1 MEKKNRIG
9 KWFGTLTLITALM
22 TSSILPVMAEEN
34 CPGQEAQ
41 VEAVSTEAQAN
52 EKEKP
57 SVTVDTITVDGG
69 RLEIPIDLGGYRADE
84 IRVILEKSEENR
96 ISFYRSKDMDETRVV
111 FQLYEGGL
119 MEEAVWYA
127 RKGSYRATVSFQKGS
142 LEMGFEDVSEY
153 DLTVN
158 ILENSKVCKF
168 EEVELEF
175 DGSQDITFYFGNGT
189 NLFEIAA
196 ITNLSIFTGMGNE
209 EIKTVDVPDLTE
221 GFSADLAKGILT
233 IDKDALKNAL
243 AEGVR
248 RSPGAELPRSI
259 AVNASGLLKN
269 GCEVYNFNRTPLY
282 NDPDY
287 PHAVDITSWRVDIS
301 KLDLAIEEEPTVKYE
316 ESTGVTVSAAD
327 EDVISQSALS
337 FLQSNYAKELA
348 NLGEN
353 YTVLTRVELTEQKG
367 TAVQEKVKNAVSA
380 IAKDYKIGSY
390 YEISVKADV
399 LSNGQAVEGMTDIA
413 VPVLMKKVSLNIA
426 VPEALKKTGRTFL
439 MYHYQNDKAVKL
451 ETKAKDN
458 VLTFE
463 TDSFSPYVL
472 TYKDAV
478 GKGTA
483 SVPKTGDTGAMPVAV
498 IMLSGVITAM
508 AFCRRG
514 KCQG

>member
-1 MEKKNRIG
+1 
-9 KWFGTLTLITALM
+9 
-22 TSSILPVMAEEN
+22 
-34 CPGQEAQ
+34 
-41 VEAVSTEAQAN
+41 
-52 EKEKP
+52 
-57 SVTVDTITVDGG
+57 
-69 RLEIPIDLGGYRADE
+69 
-84 IRVILEKSEENR
+84 
-96 ISFYRSKDMDETRVV
+96 
-111 FQLYEGGL
+111 

-142 LEMGFEDVSEY
+142 LETGFEDVSEY

-158 ILENSKVCKF
+158 ILENSKACKF

-175 DGSQDITFYFGNGT
+175 DGSQDITFYFENGT

-221 GFSADLAKGILT
+221 GFSA
-233 IDKDALKNAL
+233 
-243 AEGVR
+243 
-248 RSPGAELPRSI
+248 
-259 AVNASGLLKN
+259 
-269 GCEVYNFNRTPLY
+269 
-282 NDPDY
+282 
-287 PHAVDITSWRVDIS
+287 
-301 KLDLAIEEEPTVKYE
+301 
-316 ESTGVTVSAAD
+316 
-327 EDVISQSALS
+327 
-337 FLQSNYAKELA
+337 

-353 YTVLTRVELTEQKG
+353 YTVLTRVELTEQKR
-367 TAVQEKVKNAVSA
+367 AEVQEKVKNADSA

-399 LSNGQAVEGMTDIA
+399 LSNGQSVEGMTDIA
-413 VPVLMKKVSLNIA
+413 VPALMKKVSLNIA
-426 VPEALKKTGRTFL
+426 VPEALKKTGRTFV

-478 GKGTA
+478 GKGAT
-483 SVPKTGDTGAMPVAV
+483 SVPKTGDAGVIPVAV
-498 IMLSGVITAM
+498 IMLSVVITAM

>member
-175 DGSQDITFYFGNGT
+175 DGSQDITFYFENGT

-248 RSPGAELPRSI
+248 RSPGVELPRKI
-259 AVNASGLLKN
+259 AVNMDGFMADGYDAYIVNQASLWL
-269 GCEVYNFNRTPLY
+269 
-282 NDPDY
+282 
-287 PHAVDITSWRVDIS
+287 DIS
-301 KLDLAIEEEPTVKYE
+301 KLDLTAEEDSVEPTVKYE

-327 EDVISQSALS
+327 ADVISQSALS

-367 TAVQEKVKNAVSA
+367 AAVQEKVKNAVSA

-478 GKGTA
+478 EKGTA